1 MIMIISLIIHVLNV
15 SIFWNVAS
23 ISCCFLELE
32 AKSGDGQRLPRHLM
46 ASQAQTS
53 GVGFAFARAVNI
65 HVFAKVLW
73 LLVLFRWSR
82 LT

>member
-15 SIFWNVAS
+15 SVFWNVAS

-53 GVGFAFARAVNI
+53 G
-65 HVFAKVLW
+65 
-73 LLVLFRWSR
+73 
-82 LT
+82 